1 MPTESEREIVSRTK
15 RQRERE
21 GESTKSR
28 ASLMAHHKRL
38 IQRTVATFNGQ
49 QCRHHANFLIA
60 YANWIWTRRRRRRRG
75 ITLTTSIITA
85 VKGNSI
91 LYNKYTLKIFIKY

>member
-1 MPTESEREIVSRTK
+1 MRLRE
-15 RQRERE
+15 RQRER

-38 IQRTVATFNGQ
+38 IQRKVATFNGQ
-49 QCRHHANFLIA
+49 QCRHHANFFIA
-60 YANWIWTRRRRRRRG
+60 YPNWIWTRRRRRG

-85 VKGNSI
+85 VKDSI
-91 LYNKYTLKIFIKY
+91 LYNKYRIFIKPATHRVLER